1 MNQEQIE
8 LEKVVGPAGKVL
20 EHWQD
25 NCIGRE
31 RPPTKMPGP
40 TVDKENL
47 SEALAKLDN
56 KALRHNQGKVDW
68 SLLPTEPLEE
78 IIKVLEFG
86 KKKYAAWNWANGNGL
101 SWLETTNSLRRHL
114 YAWLRG
120 EDNDPETGL
129 SHISHVAC
137 NVIFLLYYLR
147 HKTKYNRDDRVK
159 LG

>member
-8 LEKVVGPAGKVL
+8 LEKVVGPTSKVL

-25 NCIGRE
+25 YGIGTDYR
-31 RPPTKMPGP
+31 TKPEVKGP
-40 TVDKENL
+40 MADVSD
-47 SEALAKLDN
+47 
-56 KALRHNQGKVDW
+56 KALRHNQGKIDW

-101 SWLETTNSLRRHL
+101 SWLETSNSLRRHL

-129 SHISHVAC
+129 SHLAHIGC

>member
-8 LEKVVGPAGKVL
+8 LKTVVGMPKPKVL

-25 NCIGRE
+25 RRIGPNSRI
-31 RPPTKMPGP
+31 PPDTF
-40 TVDKENL
+40 KETPPPL
-47 SEALAKLDN
+47 DAKVQQ
-56 KALRHNQGKVDW
+56 ALRYNTGKVDW

-86 KKKYAAWNWANGNGL
+86 KQKYAAWNWANGNGL
-101 SWLETTNSLRRHL
+101 SWLETSNSLRRHL

-120 EDNDPETGL
+120 EDNDKETGL
-129 SHISHVAC
+129 SHLAHIGC

-147 HKTKYNRDDRVK
+147 NKGKYNRDDRVK

>member
-8 LEKVVGPAGKVL
+8 LEKVVGPASKVL
-20 EHWQD
+20 EHWRD
-25 NCIGRE
+25 FGIGTDYKTTPE
-31 RPPTKMPGP
+31 IKDPML
-40 TVDKENL
+40 VDPKQE
-47 SEALAKLDN
+47 LAT
-56 KALRHNQGKVDW
+56 ALRHNQGKVDW

-114 YAWLRG
+114 YAWIRG

-129 SHISHVAC
+129 SHLAHLAC
-137 NVIFLLYYLR
+137 NAIFLLYYMR
-147 HKTKYNRDDRVK
+147 NKTKYNRDDRVK